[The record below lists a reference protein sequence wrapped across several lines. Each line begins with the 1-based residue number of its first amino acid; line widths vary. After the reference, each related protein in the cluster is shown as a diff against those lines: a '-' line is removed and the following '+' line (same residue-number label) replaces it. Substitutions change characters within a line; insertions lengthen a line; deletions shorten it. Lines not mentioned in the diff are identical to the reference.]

1 MYRQYE
7 DPYKLEEQLNQAKKD
22 YAQAVVEN
30 EDEDILISLA
40 ERIAELEQRV
50 NFAWQDDEEEC
61 D

>member
-30 EDEDILISLA
+30 VDEDTLISLA